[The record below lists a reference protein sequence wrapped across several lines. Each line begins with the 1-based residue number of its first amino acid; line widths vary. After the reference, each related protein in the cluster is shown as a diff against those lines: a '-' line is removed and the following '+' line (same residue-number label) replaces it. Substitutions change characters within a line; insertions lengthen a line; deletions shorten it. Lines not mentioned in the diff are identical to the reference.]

1 MDAVDRI
8 NKSYPA
14 LTPTEQVAAT
24 YILGHL
30 TDVLVSTS
38 AELSQLSGIS
48 QPTLSRL
55 YRKFGYKNASEFKHD
70 IRRYHQPG
78 APEIAAPNMPSRNP
92 VHDQLQRD
100 IESLTRTYQRLSAER
115 ITDIAND
122 ILDAAHVALIGFR
135 NNYPVVLHL
144 REQLI
149 QSRPDV
155 SVFPLPG
162 QSLAEEV
169 ADLGPN
175 DLAILFGVRR
185 RTAAFKNIA
194 SALHESAVPMLI
206 VGDSTARHVSA
217 VNQASFIEVDLNA
230 GILSS
235 YTAAFSLVALL
246 ANAVATLAQQRNGA
260 NDTRD
265 GRIERINAQFIELN
279 ELERASFRR

>member
-8 NKSYPA
+8 NESYPA

-78 APEIAAPNMPSRNP
+78 APEIAASNMLSRDP

-100 IESLTRTYQRLSAER
+100 IESLTRTYQRLSAEH
-115 ITDIAND
+115 ITGIAND
-122 ILDAAHVALIGFR
+122 ILDATHVALIGFR
-135 NNYPVVLHL
+135 NNYPMVLHL

-169 ADLGPN
+169 ADLGAN
-175 DLAILFGVRR
+175 DLAILFGARR
-185 RTAAFKNIA
+185 RTAAFKDIA

-206 VGDSTARHVSA
+206 VGDSTARHVA
-217 VNQASFIEVDLNA
+217 TANQASFIEADLNA

-246 ANAVATLAQQRNGA
+246 ANAVATLAQQHNGA
-260 NDTRD
+260 SDTRD
-265 GRIERINAQFIELN
+265 GRIERINARFIELN